1 MTDQSTVT
9 DTSTEWDTRGRK
21 RRFARYVGL
30 LTTFV
35 VVAISWRA
43 LNVRYEYVETAPE
56 SVRDLLNRMY
66 PPDAAYAN
74 EIVGPLLETINI
86 AVLGTGLA
94 ILLAL
99 PVAFIGAENTT
110 PNRATYLLGKFLIV
124 ASRSVNVIIW
134 AIIFVFLFGTS
145 ALAGVLAVGFR
156 SIGFVAK
163 LIAEE
168 IEEINPTQV
177 EAVRATG
184 ASRTQTLLYGIVP
197 QVKPAFVGVSVY
209 RWDINVRSSTIIGFV
224 GAGGIGM
231 ELQNSIDFL
240 DWHRV
245 LTILIAILAVVL
257 VSELISAYLRSKVR

>member
-1 MTDQSTVT
+1 M
-9 DTSTEWDTRGRK
+9 STESAGGVRDWSARGR
-21 RRFARYVGL
+21 RRRLVRYLAGL
-30 LTTFV
+30 LTL
-35 VVAISWRA
+35 VAVAVSWRA
-43 LNVRYEYVETAPE
+43 LGVRYEYVRSAPE

-74 EIVGPLLETINI
+74 EIVGPLLETVNI

-110 PNRATYLLGKFLIV
+110 PNRATYALGKFLIV
-124 ASRSVNVIIW
+124 ATRSVNVIIW
-134 AIIFVFLFGTS
+134 AILFVILFGAG

-163 LIAEE
+163 LVSEE
-168 IEEINPTQV
+168 IEEISPTQV

-224 GAGGIGM
+224 GAGGIGV
-231 ELQNSIDFL
+231 ELQNSINFL

-245 LTILIAILAVVL
+245 LTILLAILAVVI
-257 VSELISAYLRSKVR
+257 VSELLSAYLRSKVR